1 VNIIRLGS
9 LGILSLGLIAGSAPA
24 MAQSTSERLQ
34 LIEQRLS
41 RMERI
46 VDNNDSAT
54 DMLRRIQELQ
64 SENQALRNEIET
76 LQFQTVQSADRERE
90 LYLDLDQRL
99 QALESGAAAGTG
111 RIAGSATPGAVAA
124 GGSDNAGGF
133 AGTGGTGV
141 AGTGGAGVAGTS
153 DTAAGS
159 AAGASAGT
167 DMADYSAAFEL
178 LKQGRYPEA
187 AAGFK
192 GFLAAYPNSELRD
205 NAEYWL
211 AETYYVVEDFGAAL
225 TGFQSVINNYP
236 ASRKIPDAWLKIGY
250 CNYELK
256 RWDDARQAL
265 SIAESRFPESTAA
278 KLASQR
284 LQVMSSEGH

>member
-1 VNIIRLGS
+1 MTILRLGS
-9 LGILSLGLIAGSAPA
+9 LGILSLALIAVSVPA

-41 RMERI
+41 RLERI

-64 SENQALRNEIET
+64 SENQALRNEVET
-76 LQFQTVQSADRERE
+76 LQFQTVQSADRERQ

-99 QALESGAAAGTG
+99 QALESGAAAGAG
-111 RIAGSATPGAVAA
+111 RT
-124 GGSDNAGGF
+124 
-133 AGTGGTGV
+133 
-141 AGTGGAGVAGTS
+141 
-153 DTAAGS
+153 AGS
-159 AAGASAGT
+159 AAPSADAGAAGRNDNAGVFAGAETGVTAGSGTSTAPASGTPAGT
-167 DMADYSAAFEL
+167 DMQDYSAAYDL

-192 GFLAAYPNSELRD
+192 AFLATYPNSELRD
-205 NAEYWL
+205 NAQYWL
-211 AETYYVVEDFGAAL
+211 SETYYVVEDFGAAL
-225 TGFQSVINNYP
+225 AGFQTVINNYP

-265 SIAESRFPESTAA
+265 GIAESRFPESTAA

-284 LQVMSSEGH
+284 LQLMSSEGH

>member
-1 VNIIRLGS
+1 MLFTGS
-9 LGILSLGLIAGSAPA
+9 LPV

-41 RMERI
+41 RLERI

-54 DMLRRIQELQ
+54 NMLRRIQELQ
-64 SENQALRNEIET
+64 SENQSLRNEIET
-76 LQFQTVQSADRERE
+76 LQFQSTQSADRERE
-90 LYLDLDQRL
+90 LYIDLDKRL
-99 QALESGAAAGTG
+99 QALESGGQPGRYPADSGGSAAAAGG
-111 RIAGSATPGAVAA
+111 LAGASSGE
-124 GGSDNAGGF
+124 
-133 AGTGGTGV
+133 
-141 AGTGGAGVAGTS
+141 VAGTS
-153 DTAAGS
+153 SIASAQAPSGAPAGSDMEAYTAAF
-159 AAGASAGT
+159 
-167 DMADYSAAFEL
+167 DL

-187 AAGFK
+187 TAGFK
-192 GFLAAYPNSELRD
+192 QFLEAYPGSELRD
-205 NAEYWL
+205 NAQYWL
-211 AETYYVVEDFGAAL
+211 AETYYVVEDFAAAL

-278 KLASQR
+278 KLATQR
-284 LQVMSSEGH
+284 LQLMTSEGH

>member
-1 VNIIRLGS
+1 MNIIRLAS
-9 LGILSLGLIAGSAPA
+9 LGILSLALIASSAPV

-34 LIEQRLS
+34 LLEQRQS
-41 RMERI
+41 RLERI

-99 QALESGAAAGTG
+99 QALESGATAGGAG
-111 RIAGSATPGAVAA
+111 RVAGSATPGAAPAA
-124 GGSDNAGGF
+124 GTDNAGGI
-133 AGTGGTGV
+133 AGAGGSGV
-141 AGTGGAGVAGTS
+141 ARTS
-153 DTAAGS
+153 GTAAV
-159 AAGASAGT
+159 AASGAPAGT

-278 KLASQR
+278 KLAGQR
-284 LQVMSSEGH
+284 LQLMSSEGH